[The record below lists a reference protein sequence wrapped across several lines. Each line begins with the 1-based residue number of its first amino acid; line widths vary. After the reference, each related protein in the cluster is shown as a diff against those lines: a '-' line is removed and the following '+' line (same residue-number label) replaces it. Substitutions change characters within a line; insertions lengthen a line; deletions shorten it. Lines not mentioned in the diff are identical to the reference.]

1 MTDGSTEIDV
11 DVQYAGNG
19 GNDAGEATVRITA
32 LQGDA
37 VGIKLL
43 RQDTTVS
50 FRLNEGDLNDMVTGL
65 KEASETDVGG
75 SAEY

>member
-11 DVQYAGNG
+11 DVQYADNG
-19 GNDAGEATVRITA
+19 ENDAGEATVRITA

-65 KEASETDVGG
+65 TEASETDVGG

>member
-19 GNDAGEATVRITA
+19 KNDAGEATVRITA